1 MATGFAINNFLFPT
15 FGIVINIE
23 EFIKEALHEDIGEG
37 DHTTLATI
45 GEDVTGKAEIIVKE
59 ACIISGI
66 VLADRI
72 LTYYDPTLIVKTHF
86 ADGEKIPAGTTCI
99 TIEGHVRSML
109 SCERLVLNCMQR
121 MSGIASLTY
130 KMCAQIAGTK
140 AKILDT
146 RKTTP
151 LFRLIEKW
159 AVKTGGG
166 ENHRFGL
173 YDMILVKNNHVD
185 AAGGVSQAITGVK
198 EYLKKKNKNLFIV
211 VETRNMAEINEVL
224 QAGGVDRILLDNFS
238 PAQLAEAVKMID
250 GKAETEASGKITL
263 DNVRQ
268 YAETG
273 VDYISAGALTH
284 SYKTVDMSL
293 RIK

>member
-1 MATGFAINNFLFPT
+1 MNL
-15 FGIVINIE
+15 E
-23 EFIKEALHEDIGEG
+23 EFIKAALQEDIGEG

-45 GEDVTGKAEIIVKE
+45 GENAKGKAEIIVKE
-59 ACIISGI
+59 PCIISGM

-72 LTYYDPTLIVKTHF
+72 FTYYDSTLNVKTHF
-86 ADGEKIPAGTTCI
+86 NDGDKIPAATTCI
-99 TIEGHVRSML
+99 TIEGRLRSML

-166 ENHRFGL
+166 ANHRFGL
-173 YDMILVKNNHVD
+173 FDMILIKNNHVD
-185 AAGGVSQAITGVK
+185 AAGGVSKAIQLAK
-198 EYLKKKNKNLFIV
+198 EYLQKKNKNLFIV
-211 VETRNMAEINEVL
+211 VEARDMNEVNEAL
-224 QAGGVDRILLDNFS
+224 RAGGVNRILLDNFS
-238 PAQLAEAVKMID
+238 PVQLTEAVKMIG
-250 GKAETEASGKITL
+250 GKVETEASGKITL
-263 DNVRQ
+263 DNVRL

-273 VDYISAGALTH
+273 VDFISAGALTH
-284 SYKTVDMSL
+284 SYKTIDMSL
-293 RIK
+293 RITEKQE

>member
-1 MATGFAINNFLFPT
+1 MTL
-15 FGIVINIE
+15 E
-23 EFIKEALHEDIGEG
+23 EFIKAALQEDIGEG

-45 GEDVTGKAEIIVKE
+45 SENAKGRAEIIVKE
-59 ACIISGI
+59 PCIISGI
-66 VLADRI
+66 ILADRI
-72 LTYYDPTLIVKTHF
+72 FTQYDATLNIKTHF
-86 ADGEKIPAGTTCI
+86 NDGDKVAAGTVCI
-99 TIEGHVRSML
+99 TIEGSIRSIL

-173 YDMILVKNNHVD
+173 FDMILIKNNHVD
-185 AAGGVSQAITGVK
+185 AAGGVAKAIRLTK
-198 EYLKKKNKNLFIV
+198 EYLQKKNKNLFIT
-211 VETRNMAEINEVL
+211 VEARDINEVNEAM
-224 QAGGVDRILLDNFS
+224 QTGGINRILLDNFS
-238 PAQLAEAVKMID
+238 PKQLAEAVSLIN
-250 GKAETEASGKITL
+250 GAVETEASGKITL
-263 DNVRQ
+263 DNVRH

-284 SYKTVDMSL
+284 SYKTIDMSL
-293 RIK
+293 RITGQE

>member
-1 MATGFAINNFLFPT
+1 MNL
-15 FGIVINIE
+15 E
-23 EFIKEALHEDIGEG
+23 EFIKAALQEDIGEG

-45 GEDVTGKAEIIVKE
+45 NENATGRAEIIIKE

-66 VLADRI
+66 ELAGRI
-72 LTYYDPTLIVKTHF
+72 FTHYDSALNIKAHF
-86 ADGEKIPAGTTCI
+86 KDGDKIPAGTTCI
-99 TIEGHVRSML
+99 VIEGRLRSML

-130 KMCAQIAGTK
+130 KMCAQISGTK

-159 AVKTGGG
+159 AVETGGG

-173 YDMILVKNNHVD
+173 FDMILIKNNHVD
-185 AAGGVSQAITGVK
+185 AAGGVAKAIHSVK
-198 EYLKKKNKNLFIV
+198 EYLEKKNKNLFIV
-211 VETRNMAEINEVL
+211 VEARNMSEVNEAL
-224 QAGGVDRILLDNFS
+224 QAGGVNRILLDNFS
-238 PAQLAEAVKMID
+238 PSQLAEAVIAIN
-250 GKAETEASGKITL
+250 GRVQTEASGKITL
-263 DNVRQ
+263 DDVRQ

-284 SYKTVDMSL
+284 SYKTIDMSL
-293 RIK
+293 RITRKE

>member
-1 MATGFAINNFLFPT
+1 MTL
-15 FGIVINIE
+15 E
-23 EFIKEALHEDIGEG
+23 EFIKAALQEDIGEG

-45 GEDVTGKAEIIVKE
+45 GENAKGTAEIIVKE
-59 ACIISGI
+59 DCIISGI
-66 VLADRI
+66 VLADQI
-72 LTYYDPTLIVKTHF
+72 FTYYDATLNVKTHF
-86 ADGEKIPAGTTCI
+86 NDGERVVPGATCI
-99 TIEGHVRSML
+99 TVEGRVRSIL

-121 MSGIASLTY
+121 MSGIATLTN

-151 LFRLIEKW
+151 LFRLMEKW

-166 ENHRFGL
+166 ENYRFGL
-173 YDMILVKNNHVD
+173 FDMILIKNNHVD
-185 AAGGVSQAITGVK
+185 AAGGVAKAIRLVK
-198 EYLKKKNKNLFIV
+198 EYLEKKNKNLSIV
-211 VETRNMAEINEVL
+211 VEARNISEVKEVM
-224 QAGGVDRILLDNFS
+224 QTAGVNRILLDNFS
-238 PAQLAEAVKMID
+238 TAQLAEAVKMIG
-250 GKAETEASGKITL
+250 GKLETEASGKITL

-284 SYKTVDMSL
+284 SYKAIDMSL
-293 RIK
+293 RITGKE